1 MAMVLS
7 LAFPKVSFGMSNN
20 DFCIRAQT
28 TVPEATSGNAGV
40 LYGSVFCDVTRSG
53 GASLLP
59 HVLSA
64 LSAFDMSL
72 LDQEYFL
79 VSFQPSNWNFD
90 SGILRLNKFDSTLI
104 PCVVCNNSSSSST
117 NMYLYA
123 SYGTTLTYYDCYIS
137 SSGFGN
143 WSSELYGSVTHI
155 YGQESSDPYGEGY
168 NISFV
173 LDCNF
178 PVISGVDALIGSIG
192 SPSGNSSNSTTVN
205 WLGSGGVEQCQNLF
219 ADTQGYNIDG
229 DIVDSGGSGVEIESN
244 DNHLYFKSV
253 EIGFCEPK
261 GIINYNSFGGA
272 YVYVRYTVDDW
283 IVKHITDFEIIVGVD
298 TRVGNN
304 RYQGTVTLPLDYDGC
319 VVVPLSQFYTV
330 VNAGF
335 FTVTENKVVEQNFYK
350 TYLYSL
356 SSQQMNNFVSNNDD
370 RLVPSWSDLL
380 NLDINTDGYYRY
392 LANTFG
398 WNVSG
403 GIIDSVND
411 LSGISA
417 IQFNPYLVSVGCM
430 LQDIDNNKSGR
441 VIKNFNLVD
450 GSDFA
455 EDTSGLVNENPF
467 VPNDDSTS
475 SDDYVPSIPT
485 NNSTDSQLVVYTGG
499 TWSGVMNAVIGFD
512 PGYRDLKN
520 DLNENPEGNFTNYLA
535 PFKDQ
540 SVSSFVGDTVSGFPV
555 EIKTILVSGFGILT
569 LLGIYRFIRRG

>member
-53 GASLLP
+53 AASLLP

-90 SGILRLNKFDSTLI
+90 SGTLSLNKFDSTLT
-104 PCVVCNNSSSSST
+104 PCVVCNNSPSSSS

-123 SYGTTLTYYDCYIS
+123 SYGSTLTYYNCYIN

-143 WSSELYGSVTHI
+143 WSSELYGSVSHV
-155 YGQESSDPYGEGY
+155 YGQESSDPYGQGY
-168 NISFV
+168 NISYV

-192 SPSGNSSNSTTVN
+192 SGSGNSSNSTTVN

-229 DIVDSGGSGVEIESN
+229 DIVDSGGSGVDIESN
-244 DNHLYFKSV
+244 DNHLYFQSCDL
-253 EIGFCEPK
+253 GFCEPK
-261 GIINYNSFGGA
+261 GITNFSSFGGS
-272 YVYVRYTVDDW
+272 YVYCRYTVDNW
-283 IVKHITDFEIIVGVD
+283 VVNHINDYKIRVMLSAY
-298 TRVGNN
+298 VGN
-304 RYQGTVTLPLDYDGC
+304 RQVSGHIDLSLDRDGC
-319 VVVPLSQFYTV
+319 VTVPFSSFFDAEHQLTSSGFLSM
-330 VNAGF
+330 
-335 FTVTENKVVEQNFYK
+335 VTNKSIEQDFYK
-350 TYLYSL
+350 AYLYS
-356 SSQQMNNFVSNNDD
+356 
-370 RLVPSWSDLL
+370 
-380 NLDINTDGYYRY
+380 
-392 LANTFG
+392 
-398 WNVSG
+398 
-403 GIIDSVND
+403 
-411 LSGISA
+411 ISA
-417 IQFNPYLVSVGCM
+417 EGASRLASQNDVAMSNWEKLISGNIKYIFATVGEQTRFIGSDTPVGSIVLQKFNPYIINVSVILM
-430 LQDIDNNKSGR
+430 DENDNHSGSISR
-441 VIKNFNLVD
+441 KFDLVTGNDDQTSGD
-450 GSDFA
+450 GYVNDNPFETPT
-455 EDTSGLVNENPF
+455 EDTEDPEYT
-467 VPNDDSTS
+467 PT
-475 SDDYVPSIPT
+475 IPED
-485 NNSTDSQLVVYTGG
+485 NSTDPSLVVYSGG
-499 TWSGVMNAVIGFD
+499 TWSGVMSATIGFD

-520 DLNENPEGNFTNYLA
+520 DLNANPEGNFTNYLA
-535 PFKDQ
+535 PFKNEN
-540 SVSSFVGDTVSGFPV
+540 VSSFVGDTVSGFPV